1 MVGVIIATHRDL
13 GKELVK
19 AAENILG
26 PVEKC
31 QVVSIETADRR
42 EDIRSKFSQAIKEV
56 DSKEGVLILTD
67 MFGGSACNI
76 SYSFSSN
83 HNLRI
88 VTGVNLPM
96 VLELATHRNLDDLR
110 KLTLLIERT
119 GRASIL
125 RADEMLKEKLRKDE

>member
-1 MVGVIIATHRDL
+1 MVGVIIATHRNL
-13 GKELVK
+13 GKELIK

-31 QVVSIETADRR
+31 QVVSIETGNRR
-42 EDIRSKFSQAIKEV
+42 EDICGKFSHAIKEV
-56 DSKEGVLILTD
+56 NSEDGVLILTD

-76 SYSFSSN
+76 GYSFSGNNS
-83 HNLRI
+83 LRI

-96 VLELATHRNLDDLR
+96 ILELATHRNLDDLR
-110 KLTLLIERT
+110 KLALLIERT

-125 RADEMLKEKLRKDE
+125 RADEILREKSKKV

>member
-1 MVGVIIATHRDL
+1 MVGVIIATHRNL

-42 EDIRSKFSQAIKEV
+42 EDIRSKFRRAVKEV
-56 DSKEGVLILTD
+56 DCREGVLILTD

-76 SYSFSSN
+76 SYSFSN
-83 HNLRI
+83 DHNLRI

-96 VLELATHRNLDDLR
+96 VLELATHRNLNDLR
-110 KLTLLIERT
+110 KLALLIERT

-125 RADEMLKEKLRKDE
+125 RADEKLREKGEKV

>member
-1 MVGVIIATHRDL
+1 MLGVIIATHRNL
-13 GKELVK
+13 GRELIK

-42 EDIRSKFSQAIKEV
+42 EDIRGKFDQALKEV

-76 SYSFSSN
+76 SYSFCGD

-96 VLELATHRNLDDLR
+96 ILELATHRNLDDLR
-110 KLTLLIERT
+110 KLALLMERT

-125 RADEMLKEKLRKDE
+125 RADEMLREKDEKV